1 MKIFLDSI
9 DVAEISKF
17 VDYGI
22 IDGITTNPTLMS
34 SSPLSFKEIITELSL
49 LLKGN
54 ISIEVVSND
63 FHEMIK
69 EGNKI
74 LEIDN
79 NLVIKLP
86 ITWDGIK
93 ACKYFSQQNIKVNM
107 TLCWCL
113 NQAILAASA
122 GATYVS
128 PFIGRL
134 EDAGGDGIGL
144 IANIR
149 SVYNNYS
156 IKTEILAAS
165 IRTLEHVEQVA
176 LNGANAVT
184 LPIKI
189 LSEMI
194 NHQLTEVGLKK
205 FNDDW
210 MNSGKKI

>member
-1 MKIFLDSI
+1 
-9 DVAEISKF
+9 
-17 VDYGI
+17 
-22 IDGITTNPTLMS
+22 MS
-34 SSPLSFKEIITELSL
+34 STPLSFKEIITELSL

-107 TLCWCL
+107 TLCFCL

-176 LNGANAVT
+176 LNGADAVT

>member
-9 DVAEISKF
+9 DVAKISKF

-34 SSPLSFKEIITELSL
+34 STPLSFKEIITELSL

-107 TLCWCL
+107 TLCFCL

>member
-34 SSPLSFKEIITELSL
+34 STPLSFKEIITELSL

-107 TLCWCL
+107 TLCFCL

-176 LNGANAVT
+176 LNGADAVT

>member
-1 MKIFLDSI
+1 MKIFLDSV

-22 IDGITTNPTLMS
+22 IDGITTNPTLMAS
-34 SSPLSFKEIITELSL
+34 TPMSFSEIITELAL
-49 LLKGN
+49 LLKGD
-54 ISIEVVSND
+54 ISVEVVSND
-63 FHEMIK
+63 FQSMIK

-74 LEIDN
+74 LEIDS

-86 ITWDGIK
+86 ITWSGIK
-93 ACKYFSQQNIKVNM
+93 ACKYFSKQNIKVNM
-107 TLCWCL
+107 TLCFCL
-113 NQAILAASA
+113 NQALLAAKA

-128 PFIGRL
+128 PFVGRL
-134 EDAGGDGIGL
+134 EDIGDDGIGL
-144 IANIR
+144 ISDIR
-149 SVYNNYS
+149 SVYNNYL

-165 IRTLEHVEQVA
+165 IRTLDHVKQVA

-210 MNSGKKI
+210 IKSGKNF

>member
-107 TLCWCL
+107 TLCFCL

>member
-34 SSPLSFKEIITELSL
+34 STPLSFKEIIMELSL

-107 TLCWCL
+107 TLCFCL

-194 NHQLTEVGLKK
+194 NHRLTEVGLKK

>member
-1 MKIFLDSI
+1 MKIFLDSVDI
-9 DVAEISKF
+9 AEISKF
-17 VDYGI
+17 IDYGI
-22 IDGITTNPTLMS
+22 IDGITTNPTLISSTPMS
-34 SSPLSFKEIITELSL
+34 FTEIITQLSL
-49 LLKGN
+49 LLKGD

-69 EGNKI
+69 EGTKI
-74 LEIDN
+74 LEIDD

-93 ACKYFSQQNIKVNM
+93 ACNYFSKQNIKVNM
-107 TLCWCL
+107 TLCFCI
-113 NQAILAASA
+113 NQALLAARA

-134 EDAGGDGIGL
+134 EDAGNDGIEL
-144 IANIR
+144 ITNIR

-176 LNGANAVT
+176 LNGADAVT

-189 LSEMI
+189 FSEML

-210 MNSGKKI
+210 MKSGKKI

>member
-1 MKIFLDSI
+1 MKIFLDSV

-22 IDGITTNPTLMS
+22 IDGITTNPTLMAS
-34 SSPLSFKEIITELSL
+34 TPMSFSEIITELAL
-49 LLKGN
+49 LLKGD
-54 ISIEVVSND
+54 ISVEVVSND
-63 FHEMIK
+63 FQSMIK

-74 LEIDN
+74 LEIDS

-86 ITWDGIK
+86 ITWSGIK
-93 ACKYFSQQNIKVNM
+93 ACKYFSKQNIKVNM
-107 TLCWCL
+107 TLCFCL
-113 NQAILAASA
+113 NQALLAAKA

-128 PFIGRL
+128 PFVGRL
-134 EDAGGDGIGL
+134 EDIGDDGIGL
-144 IANIR
+144 ISDIR
-149 SVYNNYS
+149 SVYNNYL

-165 IRTLEHVEQVA
+165 IRTLDHVKQVA

-210 MNSGKKI
+210 IKSGKKF

>member
-1 MKIFLDSI
+1 M
-9 DVAEISKF
+9 
-17 VDYGI
+17 
-22 IDGITTNPTLMS
+22 
-34 SSPLSFKEIITELSL
+34 
-49 LLKGN
+49 
-54 ISIEVVSND
+54 
-63 FHEMIK
+63 
-69 EGNKI
+69 
-74 LEIDN
+74 
-79 NLVIKLP
+79 
-86 ITWDGIK
+86 
-93 ACKYFSQQNIKVNM
+93 
-107 TLCWCL
+107 
-113 NQAILAASA
+113 AASA

-176 LNGANAVT
+176 LNGADAVT

>member
-34 SSPLSFKEIITELSL
+34 STPLSFKEIITELSL

-74 LEIDN
+74 LEIND

-93 ACKYFSQQNIKVNM
+93 ACKYFSEQKIKVNM
-107 TLCWCL
+107 TLCFCL

-156 IKTEILAAS
+156 I
-165 IRTLEHVEQVA
+165 
-176 LNGANAVT
+176 NNF
-184 LPIKI
+184 
-189 LSEMI
+189 
-194 NHQLTEVGLKK
+194 
-205 FNDDW
+205 FNSLF
-210 MNSGKKI
+210 NSL

>member
-1 MKIFLDSI
+1 MKIFLDSV

-17 VDYGI
+17 IDYGI
-22 IDGITTNPTLMS
+22 IDGITTNPTLMAS
-34 SSPLSFKEIITELSL
+34 TPMNFSEIITELAL
-49 LLKGN
+49 LLKGD
-54 ISIEVVSND
+54 ISVEVVSND
-63 FHEMIK
+63 FQSMIK

-74 LEIDN
+74 LEIDS

-86 ITWDGIK
+86 ITWSGIK
-93 ACKYFSQQNIKVNM
+93 ACKYFSKQNIKVNM
-107 TLCWCL
+107 TLCFCL
-113 NQAILAASA
+113 NQALLAAKA

-128 PFIGRL
+128 PFVGRL
-134 EDAGGDGIGL
+134 EDIGDDGIGL
-144 IANIR
+144 ISDIR
-149 SVYNNYS
+149 SVYNNYL
-156 IKTEILAAS
+156 IKNEILAAS
-165 IRTLEHVEQVA
+165 IRTLDHVKQVA

-210 MNSGKKI
+210 IKSGKKF